1 MQDVLLSWVPD
12 DDRMYRVILNG
23 GDLAAAITQLDEI
36 GDSSDG
42 GCDSCNTLAFKPLE
56 LPQDLKGLL
65 FSLYMLLPNSFP
77 QSQMRPSGKGSTP
90 PLQLH
95 I

>member
-36 GDSSDG
+36 GDSSAMVDAI
-42 GCDSCNTLAFKPLE
+42 LATR
-56 LPQDLKGLL
+56 LPSNL
-65 FSLYMLLPNSFP
+65 
-77 QSQMRPSGKGSTP
+77 
-90 PLQLH
+90 
-95 I
+95 